1 MNKERLQLLAKDLRK
16 EYPRSPHAM
25 LGGYVIAARTLDK
38 CRAFLL
44 GMNGEYNFWP
54 CSLSGQLYSFTGL
67 DPERVKEFVSTGA
80 TDEEFGN
87 WLAANSKVKERMEI
101 IRWNNKMQALRLC
114 DLDDHAQEFLEGYIE
129 TYVPKHRPIYIWFD
143 VYDLEEDRF

>member
-1 MNKERLQLLAKDLRK
+1 M
-16 EYPRSPHAM
+16 
-25 LGGYVIAARTLDK
+25 
-38 CRAFLL
+38 
-44 GMNGEYNFWP
+44 
-54 CSLSGQLYSFTGL
+54 
-67 DPERVKEFVSTGA
+67 STGA